1 MLILFY
7 ILMNSFSVNG
17 LYLPSK
23 GFSAANDTAEEI
35 QHAIC
40 RISSKELQASANA
53 TLTRQ
58 LKGVCTSSYIQERL
72 DEMQNKVLHQIEGI
86 KSILESNGFVI
97 PQSTESLEKQ
107 TVLIEKSLDHTEY
120 SIADEISTFN
130 DTVANSNKGSI
141 YYYYWDIHQIRKLL
155 GKKDMYKSSPEFFVL
170 GHTLHLQ
177 FYPNHLEENFFGILL
192 RPSSN
197 GFLKKHKIII
207 LNQLRQ
213 NSDISSD
220 ILNGIRSDDS
230 TFIISED
237 SVNGKGFIYNDT
249 MIVKLELFLN
259 S

>member
-1 MLILFY
+1 MLSLKSHKGGRELSQKISGLLLYFQFVFYEVCIIWLLLDKMLILFY

-141 YYYYWDIHQIRKLL
+141 YYYYWI
-155 GKKDMYKSSPEFFVL
+155 
-170 GHTLHLQ
+170 
-177 FYPNHLEENFFGILL
+177 
-192 RPSSN
+192 
-197 GFLKKHKIII
+197 
-207 LNQLRQ
+207 
-213 NSDISSD
+213 
-220 ILNGIRSDDS
+220 
-230 TFIISED
+230 FI
-237 SVNGKGFIYNDT
+237 K
-249 MIVKLELFLN
+249 
-259 S
+259 